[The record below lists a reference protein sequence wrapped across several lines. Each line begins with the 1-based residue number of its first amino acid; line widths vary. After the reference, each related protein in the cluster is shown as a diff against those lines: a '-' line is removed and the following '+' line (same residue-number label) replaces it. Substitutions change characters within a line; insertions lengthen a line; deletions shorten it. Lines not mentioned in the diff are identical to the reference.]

1 MLDFCIKSLLDELNK
16 KDKSLKEYFLSRQQN
31 NKTQLE
37 PKELSQKLG
46 EIESLRMLNYF
57 SESHQGH
64 PKDIYDEIIELKNK
78 YTNYLDSSDQEFDNG
93 LKSNFASR
101 VFELIITKLIDES
114 GFNLIT
120 NPNQARS
127 RKNIAHYP
135 DIYFD
140 DSFIECRLNNSSFLY
155 DWDKLLPDFD
165 KYEAVL
171 EQVLKTRSLQDYEH
185 PCSSIAEIWH
195 SLDNKQIEN
204 WGDKLGCQ
212 PSEVHD
218 KLNDWVLLNH
228 HIRCYW
234 NSFIPVATQNRLDRL
249 NIKRTSSRNI
259 DYEFLGKRVIQ
270 SLFDKVS
277 KGYFQSTKKGYVAIS
292 TTFLIP
298 GLQLSEN
305 ETVKLVDFLS
315 KNYHKLY
322 YEVMFSD
329 TKYDQNKIETGI
341 GNLMG
346 VLLDTNWYNWF
357 STILKK
363 HGLSHFNHP
372 DQQNFYCLLYNQA
385 NINKN
390 HLIKLQKTIQH
401 HIRFNFTKG
410 SACKSPKKHSI
421 EKSKEIVA

>member
-37 PKELSQKLG
+37 PKELSQKIV
-46 EIESLRMLNYF
+46 EIESLRMLYYF
-57 SESHQGH
+57 SKSHQGH

-93 LKSNFASR
+93 LKSSFTNR
-101 VFELIITKLIDES
+101 VFELIIAKLINES
-114 GFNLIT
+114 GFKLIT
-120 NPNQARS
+120 NPNQAHS
-127 RKNIAHYP
+127 RKNKDHCP

-140 DSFIECRLNNSSFLY
+140 DFFIECRLNNSNFLY

-171 EQVLKTRSLQDYEH
+171 EQVLKKRSLQDYEH
-185 PCSSIAEIWH
+185 PCNSIAQIWH
-195 SLDNKQIEN
+195 LLDKQIEN

-212 PSEVHD
+212 PSDVHD

-234 NSFIPVATQNRLDRL
+234 NSFIPEETQNRLDRL

-259 DYEFLGKRVIQ
+259 DNEFIGKRVIQ
-270 SLFDKVS
+270 SLFDKVC

-298 GLQLSEN
+298 GLQLSEK
-305 ETVKLVDFLS
+305 ETAILVDFLS
-315 KNYHKLY
+315 NNYQKLC
-322 YEVMFSD
+322 YEVMSSN
-329 TKYDQNKIETGI
+329 TKYDQNKIVMGI

-346 VLLDTNWYNWF
+346 VVLDTNWYNWF
-357 STILKK
+357 PTTLKK
-363 HGLSHFNHP
+363 HGLSHFSHP
-372 DQQNFYCLLYNQA
+372 DQQNFYCLLYNQS
-385 NINKN
+385 NINQS
-390 HLIKLQKTIQH
+390 HLIKLQTTIQN
-401 HIRFNFTKG
+401 HIQFNFTIELG
-410 SACKSPKKHSI
+410 CKFPKDHSI
-421 EKSKEIVA
+421 DKSKEIVA